1 MNKYYCTEQMNL
13 LIKEKLT
20 SLILM
25 NLHQRIMN
33 KSKEENHHQLRY

>member
-20 SLILM
+20 FTDLNESP
-25 NLHQRIMN
+25 
-33 KSKEENHHQLRY
+33 SKNHE